1 MATVPSD
8 SRTDMVENEKMSNDK
23 SEGATRIQGINRRL
37 ILDAALE
44 VFSAYGFRGST
55 VDQIAEKAGMSKPN
69 LLYYFPR
76 KQNIYVTVLEDTLAT
91 WLEPFEHINPDG
103 DPLEELR
110 RYIAVKLEM
119 SAKKPEASRL
129 FANEILHGAPAI
141 SDFLKGHLKQL
152 VDEKAAV
159 IHRWIAEK
167 RLAPVDPYHLIF
179 TIWAVTQHYSDFSV
193 QVGAVL
199 GQRSEEPGFYDETAN
214 AVSAII
220 LDGIR
225 PRNQNSSS

>member
-1 MATVPSD
+1 MATAPSN
-8 SRTDMVENEKMSNDK
+8 SRTDTVENEKMSNDK

-199 GQRSEEPGFYDETAN
+199 GRRSEEAGFYDETAK

-225 PRNQNSSS
+225 PRNENSAS

>member
-1 MATVPSD
+1 MATAPSD
-8 SRTDMVENEKMSNDK
+8 SRTDTVENEKMSNDK

-199 GQRSEEPGFYDETAN
+199 GRRSKEAGFYDETAK
-214 AVSAII
+214 ALSAII

-225 PRNQNSSS
+225 PRNENSSS

>member
-1 MATVPSD
+1 MATAPSD
-8 SRTDMVENEKMSNDK
+8 SRTDMVENEKMSNEK

-110 RYIAVKLEM
+110 RYIALKLEM

-199 GQRSEEPGFYDETAN
+199 GQRSEETGFYDETAR

-225 PRNQNSSS
+225 PRNENSPS

>member
-1 MATVPSD
+1 MATAPSD
-8 SRTDMVENEKMSNDK
+8 SRTDTVGNEKMSNEK

-91 WLEPFEHINPDG
+91 WLEPFEHIDPEG
-103 DPLEELR
+103 DPLDELR

-152 VDEKAAV
+152 VDEKARV

-199 GQRSEEPGFYDETAN
+199 GRRSEEVGFYDETAK
-214 AVSAII
+214 ALSAII

-225 PRNQNSSS
+225 PRNENPPS